1 MLLRFSGPERA
12 PPIPNLAG
20 VGRSGWDILGV
31 DEENCMPILGLDL
44 TGGRVPNNEQNALL
58 SDEAKDFMAYLAHE
72 FPDK

>member
-1 MLLRFSGPERA
+1 
-12 PPIPNLAG
+12 
-20 VGRSGWDILGV
+20 
-31 DEENCMPILGLDL
+31 MPILGLDL